1 MAHGASVSE
10 PVTCTAALEKSSQ
23 ELPRFIMKKKMLWK
37 ATEGFIAVDEEVCEV
52 WEVGEAISKMMVV
65 LCIGGFQSVQQ
76 CAAGWEGLRCRV
88 TVLDWISE
96 TIPVSSFSTR
106 TILSQGLQAL
116 LIPDPVLLEGKTQE
130 QEVLFFPC
138 LFPALCG

>member
-23 ELPRFIMKKKMLWK
+23 ELPRLIMKGKMLWK

-76 CAAGWEGLRCRV
+76 CAAG
-88 TVLDWISE
+88 
-96 TIPVSSFSTR
+96 
-106 TILSQGLQAL
+106 
-116 LIPDPVLLEGKTQE
+116 
-130 QEVLFFPC
+130 
-138 LFPALCG
+138 